1 MLTEVDIESIDKYY
15 QLKNKYEEDYERI
28 KKKILS
34 IKGLSWKER
43 RKNLLKKKAK
53 CVNCKRPVGSIFS
66 SIHADLSRKIY
77 VKCGDT
83 KSPCNLDIE
92 IELGS
97 TSVLKEEMTK
107 YKKDIQ
113 SYHTEIILYNYNM
126 IFGYLDKNTAI
137 EKIDDVKER
146 HNNTNLLLEDFIN
159 KIIKIE
165 EDPDTIKKMEDE
177 LVSIYDSINDIKLM
191 IVNFDTTNNIQ
202 YVQDAV
208 SQYTTILLPKI
219 EGLRNTKYV
228 VMKIEENEKD
238 GTFHLI
244 QKKNVIEQYEVN
256 DGDKIGVTKFVF
268 GIQNKT
274 KKNRTMRVR
283 GTKSTNNRRTRRNV
297 GTISVVDGEEEEEEE
312 EDSRRND

>member
-1 MLTEVDIESIDKYY
+1 
-15 QLKNKYEEDYERI
+15 
-28 KKKILS
+28 
-34 IKGLSWKER
+34 
-43 RKNLLKKKAK
+43 
-53 CVNCKRPVGSIFS
+53 
-66 SIHADLSRKIY
+66 

-92 IELGS
+92 IELGT
-97 TSVLKEEMTK
+97 TSVLKEEMTT

-137 EKIDDVKER
+137 ENFENVKER
-146 HNNTNLLLEDFIN
+146 LNTTNLLLEDFIT
-159 KIIKIE
+159 KIMKIE
-165 EDPDTIKKMEDE
+165 EDPDTLKKMEDE

-228 VMKIEENEKD
+228 VMTMEENEKD

-244 QKKNVIEQYEVN
+244 QKKNVMEQYEVN
-256 DGDKIGVTKFVF
+256 DTDKIGVTKFVF

-274 KKNRTMRVR
+274 NKNRTARIR
-283 GTKSTNNRRTRRNV
+283 GAESTNNRRTRRNV
-297 GTISVVDGEEEEEEE
+297 GTISVVDEDDEEEEEEE
-312 EDSRRND
+312 RRNE